1 MNMIQ
6 QIKNISSVG
15 NMAGRLSKKEKEKEP
30 QYKDVA
36 DRWLQYI
43 GTIYEEYRKKYFKMA
58 NNLNYNVNEDMLNDT
73 IIACY
78 NSIARNNLSDTTEQG
93 MRNYLFRAFKVN
105 LNAIS
110 NYDKRKDVVDDL
122 TALAEQYENQGE
134 TTYNKIKKQLF
145 EDYSLIYILEQV
157 ENNFDTITFHCYR
170 LKTILLCT
178 YQRLRELTKVKDC
191 KKRVVK
197 VNKWLRDSMTIQDI
211 YKAFI
216 TDYPS
221 FED

>member
-1 MNMIQ
+1 
-6 QIKNISSVG
+6 
-15 NMAGRLSKKEKEKEP
+15 MAGRLKKEDKLKEP

-36 DRWLQYI
+36 DKWLQYI
-43 GTIYEEYRKKYFKMA
+43 GTIYEEYRMKYFKMA
-58 NNLNYNVNEDMLNDT
+58 NDLNYKVSEDMLNDT
-73 IIACY
+73 ILACY

-134 TTYNKIKKQLF
+134 ATYNKIKKQLF
-145 EDYSLIYILEQV
+145 EDYSVIYLLNKV
-157 ENNFDTITFHCYR
+157 EDNFDTITFHCFR
-170 LKTILLCT
+170 LKTMLPCT
-178 YQRLRELTKVKDC
+178 YQRLREITKVKDC

-197 VNKWLRDSMTIQDI
+197 VNKWLRENMTRQEILTNF
-211 YKAFI
+211 KK
-216 TDYPS
+216 TYPC
-221 FED
+221 FDD

>member
-1 MNMIQ
+1 
-6 QIKNISSVG
+6 
-15 NMAGRLSKKEKEKEP
+15 MAGRLSKKEKEKEP

-36 DRWLQYI
+36 DKWLQYI
-43 GTIYEEYRKKYFKMA
+43 GTIYEEYRRKYFRMA
-58 NNLNYNVNEDMLNDT
+58 NDLNYNVNEDMLNDT

-105 LNAIS
+105 LNAVS
-110 NYDKRKDVVDDL
+110 NYDKRKDIVDDL

-134 TTYNKIKKQLF
+134 ATYNKIKKQLF

-157 ENNFDTITFHCYR
+157 ENNFDTISFNVFR
-170 LKTILLCT
+170 LKTMLPCT
-178 YQRLRELTKVKDC
+178 YQRLRDITKVKDA

-197 VNKWLRDSMTIQDI
+197 IMKWLREN
-211 YKAFI
+211 I
-216 TDYPS
+216 TEKEILTNFKKNYPC
-221 FED
+221 FDD